1 MNLDKVIKI
10 RVCGRNIDNYIKRI
24 IKRKINFIE
33 VIPVSKNEVYIILR
47 VSDYLELI
55 KYKSVLYEVSIV
67 EKKGI
72 LKLKEN
78 YNTNKIL
85 LLFMVFGFVL
95 IYGLSNMIF
104 KVDVI
109 HHDKNIRD
117 LIYKELDKY
126 EIVKYSFK
134 KSYFELEEIE
144 DKILKSNKD
153 VLEWLEI
160 NVNGTFVTVRVE
172 ERILNDED
180 MEYQYQDIVSK
191 KDSVIT
197 SVKASSGVILK
208 EKGMYVKEGE
218 VVISGSVVHP
228 NNSSVLGMAIGEV
241 YGEVWY
247 EVDIDYPFVYQESNL
262 TGRSKKGIAL
272 NFFDKKINLFGKGNY
287 KSFASKNKV
296 LFRDNFLK
304 LEVIKEK
311 RYEMNIKDEVYTEE
325 LVETKAINY
334 IKDKMMRDNPDIR
347 EISKVEVMSRNV
359 DYDGISFKFFVTT
372 IESIGMVKKV
382 EESKM
387 ETME

>member
-10 RVCGRNIDNYIKRI
+10 KVCGRNIDNYIKRM
-24 IKRKINFIE
+24 IKRNISFIE
-33 VIPVSKNEVYIILR
+33 IIPVSKNEVYIILR
-47 VSDYLELI
+47 VNDYLELI

-72 LKLKEN
+72 LKLKDKF
-78 YNTNKIL
+78 NTNKIL
-85 LLFMVFGFVL
+85 LLFLVFGFVL

-104 KVDVI
+104 SVDVI

-117 LIYKELDKY
+117 LIYNELEKY
-126 EIVKYSFK
+126 DIVKYSFK
-134 KSYFELEEIE
+134 KSYLELEKIE
-144 DKILKSNKD
+144 DKILESNKD

-160 NVNGTFVTVRVE
+160 NINGTFVTVRVE
-172 ERILNDED
+172 ERILNDEE

-191 KDSVIT
+191 KDAVIT
-197 SVKASSGVILK
+197 SVRASSGVILK

-228 NNSSVLGMAIGEV
+228 NNSSVLGMAVGEV
-241 YGEVWY
+241 CGEVWY

-262 TGRSKKGIAL
+262 TGRSKTGIVL

-311 RYEMNIKDEVYTEE
+311 RYEMDIKDEVYTEE
-325 LVETKAINY
+325 LVENKAINY
-334 IKDKMMRDNPDIR
+334 IKDKLMKDNPDIR
-347 EISKVEVMSRNV
+347 EVSKLEVMSRDV
-359 DYDGISFKFFVTT
+359 DYDGIRFKFFVTT
-372 IESIGMVKKV
+372 VEDIGMVKRV
-382 EESKM
+382 EQDKE
-387 ETME
+387 ETLE

>member
-1 MNLDKVIKI
+1 MNLDKVLKIK
-10 RVCGRNIDNYIKRI
+10 VCGRNIDNYIKRM
-24 IKRKINFIE
+24 IKRKINFIK
-33 VIPVSKNEVYIILR
+33 VIPISRNEVYVILR

-72 LKLKEN
+72 LKLKDN
-78 YNTNKIL
+78 FNTNKIL

-104 KVDVI
+104 KVNVI

-117 LIYKELDKY
+117 LIYRELDKY
-126 EIVKYSFK
+126 DIRKYSFK

-144 DKILKSNKD
+144 DKILESNKD

-160 NVNGTFVTVRVE
+160 NVSGTFVTIRVE
-172 ERILNDED
+172 ERILNDEKN
-180 MEYQYQDIVSK
+180 EYQYQDIVSK
-191 KDSVIT
+191 KDAVI
-197 SVKASSGVILK
+197 SLVKASSGVVLK

-218 VVISGSVVHP
+218 VVISGSVAHP
-228 NNSSVLGMAIGEV
+228 NNSSVLGMAVGEV

-262 TGRSKKGIAL
+262 TGRSKTGIIL
-272 NFFDKKINLFGKGNY
+272 NFFDKKINLFGRGNY
-287 KSFASKNKV
+287 KSFASKNKM

-311 RYEMNIKDEVYTEE
+311 RYEMSIKDEVYTEE
-325 LVETKAINY
+325 LVENKAINY
-334 IKDKMMRDNPDIR
+334 IKSKMMKDNSDIR
-347 EISKVEVMSRNV
+347 EVSNVEVMSRNV
-359 DYDGISFKFFVTT
+359 DYDGIKFKFFVTT
-372 IESIGMVKKV
+372 IESIGVVKKV

>member
-10 RVCGRNIDNYIKRI
+10 KVCGRNIDNYIKRI
-24 IKRKINFIE
+24 IKRKIKFIK
-33 VIPVSKNEVYIILR
+33 VIPVSRNEVDIILR

-160 NVNGTFVTVRVE
+160 NVSGTFVTVRVE

-262 TGRSKKGIAL
+262 TGKSKTGIIL
-272 NFFDKKINLFGKGNY
+272 NFFDKKINLFGSGNY

-304 LEVIKEK
+304 LEVVKEK
-311 RYEMNIKDEVYTEE
+311 RYEIDIKDEVYTEE
-325 LVETKAINY
+325 LVENKAINY
-334 IKDKMMRDNPDIR
+334 IKNKMMKDNPDIR

-359 DYDGISFKFFVTT
+359 DYDGINFKFFVTT
-372 IESIGMVKKV
+372 IESIGMIKKV